1 MTVFLSPVGG
11 AGAQFFDNNGN
22 PLSGGK
28 LYTCSAGT
36 TTPQATYT
44 TSQGNVPWT
53 NPIVLDAAGRVPS
66 SGEIWLTDGLLY
78 KFILKDANDVL
89 IATYDNISGVNSV
102 DASRVT
108 YDPPFIGSVITNV
121 EAKLAQTV
129 SVKDFGAVGDGVADD
144 TAAIQAA
151 LNSGVK
157 SVYIPAGNYLIS
169 SLLIP
174 STMYLTIHGDGQS
187 SVLVQK
193 SGSSNAMI
201 RWNTASIAY
210 TQGLIQGIQIKGTN
224 GTAHCINTSGV
235 GGLTLQDIYI
245 LDVPVG
251 YSGIF
256 IDGTTSTYVH
266 DTRVLNLQVYT
277 NTAGHS
283 GVRLGPKCSDTNI
296 SNYICNNNFV
306 TAYCIYADA
315 NAQTATFTDCHIYN
329 AAENIMYCA
338 GSNGNFTFDQVVFDN
353 ATENLIELVST
364 SRFTF
369 SSCYFQA
376 IKAGKKGVN
385 LTNTKITAF
394 YGADFD
400 NAFGSVAA
408 IVENGSC
415 NYTTVWG
422 GDTGNN
428 SFYTGS
434 PIVLSGIYSWASGM
448 AGWSPYNFKYVLQ
461 GVTQTAQAQNTVLF
475 LGVNGGQ
482 PVINNTEFTV
492 PYDSKFTS
500 VIINVDS
507 TPAPG
512 ETFTFDIRRNATIA
526 GTGVISNGSFAVTI
540 APTTVD
546 VQAGDILAIR
556 STFSTNSG
564 SATVRY
570 RLYLQA

>member
-28 LYTCSAGT
+28 LYTYSAGT

-44 TSQGNVPWT
+44 SSSGAAFHT
-53 NPIVLDAAGRVPS
+53 NPIVLDSAGRVPGS
-66 SGEIWLTDGLLY
+66 SEIWLSDGQVY
-78 KFILKDANDVL
+78 KFVLKDANDVL

-266 DTRVLNLQVYT
+266 DIRVLNLQVYT

-296 SNYICNNNFV
+296 SNYICNNNLV
-306 TAYCIYADA
+306 TEYCIYADA
-315 NAQTATFTDCHIYN
+315 NAQTTTFTDCHIYN

-338 GSNGNFTFDQVVFDN
+338 GSNGDFTFDQVVFDN

-385 LTNTKITAF
+385 LTNTNITAF

-428 SFYTGS
+428 SSYTGP

-448 AGWSPYNFKYVLQ
+448 AGWLPYNFKYVLQ

-500 VIINVDS
+500 VIISVDS

-512 ETFTFDIRRNATIA
+512 ETFTFDIRRNATIV

-540 APTTVD
+540 APTTD

-564 SATVRY
+564 SANVRY